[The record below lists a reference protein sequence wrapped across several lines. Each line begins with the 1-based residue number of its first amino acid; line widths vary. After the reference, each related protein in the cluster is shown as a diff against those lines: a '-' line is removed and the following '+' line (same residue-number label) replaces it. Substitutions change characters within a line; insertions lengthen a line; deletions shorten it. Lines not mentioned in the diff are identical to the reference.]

1 MLIFFKVPARHFVKQ
16 CMWADH
22 EVPFILWHLIL
33 GFNGVTALHGLR
45 LNFGHFTAEVIFPL
59 G

>member
-1 MLIFFKVPARHFVKQ
+1 MNTNVENYTLDSGKNVDFFQVPARHFVKQ

-33 GFNGVTALHGLR
+33 GFNGVTALHG
-45 LNFGHFTAEVIFPL
+45 
-59 G
+59 